1 MVMVKQP
8 ISKGSVKD
16 PPLLS
21 GLIPSMCVSL
31 SDAES
36 KLFIS
41 PFSPLKLPRR
51 EVEEQAD
58 RAELITG
65 PLLKPYT
72 LLESWAVRLVSH
84 VAHWC
89 HFYQI
94 MKKSILWKER
104 PQFQPGLRNRIRLSS
119 STQTTRLIVWVS
131 FKQCHSNAKINRGL
145 IQILAAGKHNRA
157 NLEHLDLF
165 CSLFLLHK
173 ESHNTQVLG
182 LDCRHA
188 SSQTLLLLL

>member
-1 MVMVKQP
+1 MC
-8 ISKGSVKD
+8 
-16 PPLLS
+16 LS
-21 GLIPSMCVSL
+21 LRHGIKALH
-31 SDAES
+31 
-36 KLFIS
+36 F

-72 LLESWAVRLVSH
+72 LLESWAVRLISH

-131 FKQCHSNAKINRGL
+131 FKQCHSNAKS
-145 IQILAAGKHNRA
+145 LAAGKHNRA

-165 CSLFLLHK
+165 CSLFLLLK

>member
-1 MVMVKQP
+1 MC
-8 ISKGSVKD
+8 
-16 PPLLS
+16 LS
-21 GLIPSMCVSL
+21 LRHGIKALH
-31 SDAES
+31 
-36 KLFIS
+36 F

-119 STQTTRLIVWVS
+119 STQTTWLIVWVS
-131 FKQCHSNAKINRGL
+131 FKRCHSNAKINRGL
-145 IQILAAGKHNRA
+145 IQSLAAGKHNI
-157 NLEHLDLF
+157 
-165 CSLFLLHK
+165 
-173 ESHNTQVLG
+173 
-182 LDCRHA
+182 CRGKPRTLR
-188 SSQTLLLLL
+188 SLLLFVFTP